1 VGTNVKF
8 GFVTCVQLGESCID
22 AIYQVGGKLSVVIT
36 LPDNVSVKKTGRVY
50 LDEFCKS
57 KSIPLIKNSHV
68 NDRLVI
74 DVIKKYEIDWL
85 FIIGWSQ
92 IANQEL
98 LNTPKR
104 GVLGMHPTLLPQG
117 RGRAAIPW
125 AIIKGLSKT
134 GVTLFQL
141 DAGVDTGPIAAQIV
155 IPLAEDETAAGL
167 YDKVERAHVELMKE
181 VIPKLMNDTLTLIK
195 QDEELATEWE
205 GRKPDDGK
213 INLDGSVYEGDRLIR
228 AVTRPYPGA
237 FFYDNNVKTIVWK
250 AKVVSTKQ
258 KNSSYLSFH
267 DGMLL
272 LEDIEIVQME

>member
-1 VGTNVKF
+1 MKF

>member
-1 VGTNVKF
+1 MKF

-181 VIPKLMNDTLTLIK
+181 VIPKLMNDTLTLVK